1 MIVYALIVRT
11 ADGMALSATTDY
23 NDEVNRHIKE
33 SKRYVKL
40 LAKKAYQFPE
50 RCTLKLDTHTIQ

>member
-11 ADGMALSATTDY
+11 SDGMALSATTDF
-23 NDEVNRHIKE
+23 NDEVNRNMKD

-40 LAKKAYQFPE
+40 LAKKAYQFPD
-50 RCTLKLDTHTIQ
+50 RCTMNLGTHAIQ

>member
-1 MIVYALIVRT
+1 MIFYALIVRT
-11 ADGMALSATTDY
+11 SDGMALSATTDF
-23 NDEVNRHIKE
+23 NDEVNRNIKE

-50 RCTLKLDTHTIQ
+50 RCTLKLHTYTIQ